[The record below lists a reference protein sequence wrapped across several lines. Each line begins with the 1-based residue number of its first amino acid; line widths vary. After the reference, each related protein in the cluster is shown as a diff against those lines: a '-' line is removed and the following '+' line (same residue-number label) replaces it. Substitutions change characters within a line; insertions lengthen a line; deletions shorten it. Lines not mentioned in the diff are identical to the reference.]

1 MYKRFLTLHPERGQ
15 SMVEFAMSAMIIFML
30 LVGVADFGRAF
41 FTYLTMRDGAQEG
54 AVFGSFCPLHTQAIE
69 QRVRDSAE
77 RPVNLGDT
85 EHVSISCIY
94 VYDVNND
101 GYIDAADN
109 FPACGTVTPLP
120 GHGIKVRVT
129 YDNFLI
135 TTPLLGSI
143 LGSQTITMRAE
154 VQDTILRIP
163 NSPPPSSCPDN
174 NE

>member
-1 MYKRFLTLHPERGQ
+1 MLQIKSHPEKGQ
-15 SMVEFAMSAMIIFML
+15 SMVEFAMSAMIIFTL

-54 AVFGSFCPLHTQAIE
+54 AVFGSFCPLHTSDIE
-69 QRVRDSAE
+69 QRVRDSAQV
-77 RPVNLGDT
+77 PVNLCDT
-85 EHVSISCIY
+85 SHVSVSCIY
-94 VYDVNND
+94 VYDVNAD

-109 FPACGTVTPLP
+109 FPACGSVTPVP

-129 YDNFLI
+129 YDNFMI

-143 LGSQTITMRAE
+143 LGTQTLTMRAE

-163 NSPPPSSCPDN
+163 NTPPPSSCPEA

>member
-1 MYKRFLTLHPERGQ
+1 MYKRLLTLQPERGQ
-15 SMVEFAMSAMIIFML
+15 SMVEFAMSATIIFML